1 VNAVPEPLTP
11 PECDLRGMP
20 YMPLDVVRMFD
31 SDFYAL
37 SSGDEFKAGLSL
49 WCKAFLQVPA
59 GSLPD
64 DDRLLAHL
72 SGSGARWR
80 HLKDMAL
87 RGWIKC
93 SDGRLYHHT
102 VAEKVLEAWKARLDR
117 RARTEA
123 ARAAK
128 QASRVGSGN
137 DTPPTATE
145 VVATSV
151 IDNVTQLPTK
161 VVATSVTD
169 LVTGSKG
176 TEGKGTEGKTR
187 KKEAPHSPPPGGEC
201 DGEFETFWRAYPRK
215 VSKGGAKRAW
225 VGALRKTDSGT
236 ILAAI
241 SRARFSLD
249 PRFIPHPATWLNQE
263 RWLDEPASTIDP
275 VLAAVGLKP
284 EDLATHP
291 EPELLQ

>member
-1 VNAVPEPLTP
+1 MTDTPEPLTP

-49 WCKAFLQVPA
+49 WCKAFLQMPA

-72 SGSGARWR
+72 SGSGSTWR
-80 HLKDMAL
+80 RVKDMAL
-87 RGWIKC
+87 RGWVKC
-93 SDGRLYHHT
+93 SDGRLYHRT

-128 QASRVGSGN
+128 QASRVGSGS
-137 DTPPTATE
+137 DTPPTATA
-145 VVATSV
+145 VVT
-151 IDNVTQLPTK
+151 
-161 VVATSVTD
+161 TSVTD
-169 LVTGSKG
+169 NVTEFPTNVVAMSVTGSKG
-176 TEGKGTEGKTR
+176 TEGKGREGKIR
-187 KKEAPHSPPPGGEC
+187 KKEAPHSPPAGGER
-201 DGEFETFWRAYPRK
+201 DADFEMFWLVYPRK

-225 VGALRKTDSGT
+225 AGALRKTDSCT

-241 SRARFSLD
+241 GCARFSLD